1 MKPLISAPAPFAQQE
16 LEAALSLAESIARVS
31 GPAILA
37 LVLYGLLKG
46 WLVTKI
52 HHDDVVKAM
61 KDHYEAIV
69 DAKDREI
76 AELHT
81 DRDWWK
87 DSTMT
92 TLKIG
97 EHLAEGGEG

>member
-1 MKPLISAPAPFAQQE
+1 MLPLIPPLAQQE

-46 WLVTKI
+46 WLVTKM
-52 HHDDVVKAM
+52 HHDDVVQAM
-61 KDHYEAIV
+61 KAHYEAIV
-69 DAKDREI
+69 EAKDKEI
-76 AELHT
+76 AELHA

-87 DSTMT
+87 DSTMA
-92 TLKIG
+92 TLRIG
-97 EHLAEGGEG
+97 EHLTEGER

>member
-1 MKPLISAPAPFAQQE
+1 M
-16 LEAALSLAESIARVS
+16 EAALSLAESVARVS

-52 HHDDVVKAM
+52 HHDDVVNAM
-61 KDHYEAIV
+61 REHYEAIV
-69 DAKDREI
+69 DAKDKEI
-76 AELHT
+76 AELHS
-81 DRDWWK
+81 DRDWWR
-87 DSTMT
+87 DGTMT

-97 EHLAEGGEG
+97 EQLAGDEG